1 MELNRS
7 LISTVVEIIGS
18 VSLVIGVGMV
28 YIPAAFIVAGVLLV
42 LAGAANS

>member
-7 LISTVVEIIGS
+7 LIGTAIEAIGS
-18 VSLVIGVGMV
+18 VSVVIGVGMI

>member
-1 MELNRS
+1 MNRS

-28 YIPAAFIVAGVLLV
+28 FIPAAFIVAGVLLV
-42 LAGAANS
+42 LVGAANS

>member
-1 MELNRS
+1 MGLTKPPFGTLLEL
-7 LISTVVEIIGS
+7 IGS

-28 YIPAAFIVAGVLLV
+28 FVPAAFIVAGVLLV

>member
-1 MELNRS
+1 MGLTRTQ
-7 LISTVVEIIGS
+7 IGTVLEAIGS

-28 YIPAAFIVAGVLLV
+28 FIPAAFIVAGVLLV

>member
-28 YIPAAFIVAGVLLV
+28 YIPAAFIVAGILLV

>member
-1 MELNRS
+1 MNRS

-28 YIPAAFIVAGVLLV
+28 FIPAAFIVAGVLLV